1 MATTTT
7 MLVDCGPLGE
17 VELTVSYRYVKAYPQ
32 TREEPGEPETAFI
45 NWIKI
50 GGHSGVEVTLSDD
63 YINAEVIPHCI
74 EDWKGE

>member
-17 VELTVSYRYVKAYPQ
+17 VELTVSYRYSKARRATLDQ
-32 TREEPGEPETAFI
+32 PGEPETAFI

-50 GGHSGVEVTLSDD
+50 GGINGVEVTLSDD
-63 YINAEVIPHCI
+63 YINAVIPHCI